1 MKRVLKWIG
10 IGVAG
15 LVGIIVIL
23 AGVLHFVGN
32 GRLQKAPDVA
42 VKTVEIHNNDE
53 ILARGEHLATISSCN
68 GCHSMDLSGTV
79 FNDEAPMG
87 YLPASNLTSGAGG
100 IGAAYTTEDWARA
113 IRHGVA
119 ADGRPL
125 MIMSSNHY
133 AEYGDDDL
141 AALIAYLQSV
151 PPVDNEL
158 GERNVPFP
166 GTIIFGVLAYDDVT
180 AVNKIDHAAVGGDAP
195 DAASATAVY
204 GEYLVNIASCGSC
217 HGENL
222 AGQLDP
228 NGPQGPNITMGG
240 ELQSWSQDDFF
251 TAMRSGT
258 APGGREINPEMP
270 WQAYA
275 QMTDVELEAVWAFI
289 QGEPALSNN
298 TP

>member
-23 AGVLHFVGN
+23 AGVLHFVGS

-42 VKTVEIHNNDE
+42 VKTVEVRNNDE
-53 ILARGEHLATISSCN
+53 TLARGEHLATISSCN
-68 GCHSMDLSGTV
+68 GCHGMDLSGTV

-100 IGAAYTTEDWARA
+100 IGMTYTAEDWARA
-113 IRHGVA
+113 IRHGVG
-119 ADGRPL
+119 ADGRPI
-125 MIMSSNHY
+125 MVMSSHHY

-166 GTIIFGVLAYDDVT
+166 GTIIFGMLAYDDVT
-180 AVNKIDHAAVGGDAP
+180 AVNKIDHAAVGGENAP
-195 DAASATAVY
+195 EMGATAVY

-222 AGQLDP
+222 AGQTDP
-228 NGPQGPNITMGG
+228 NGPQGTDITMDG
-240 ELQSWSQDDFF
+240 ELQSWSQDDFI
-251 TAMRSGT
+251 TAMRSGI
-258 APGGREINPEMP
+258 APGGREVNPEMP
-270 WQAYA
+270 WRAYA
-275 QMTDVELEAVWAFI
+275 QMTDVELGAIWAFLH
-289 QGEPALSNN
+289 Q
-298 TP
+298 